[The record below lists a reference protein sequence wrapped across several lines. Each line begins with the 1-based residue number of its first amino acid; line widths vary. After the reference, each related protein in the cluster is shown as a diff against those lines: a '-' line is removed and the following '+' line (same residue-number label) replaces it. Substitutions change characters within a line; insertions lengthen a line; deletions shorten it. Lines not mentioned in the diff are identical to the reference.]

1 MLNFTRL
8 SIAFICLL
16 GACLAAVGYFGFPF
30 YGLIILV
37 LAYLLFLSYGC
48 YYIGSDFFVHVICRI
63 KTPNKII
70 ALTFDDGPD
79 PANTPF
85 ILEILKENNVEAAF
99 FCIGAHIDEN
109 PGLLHRVFDA
119 GHLIGN
125 HTYSHHTWFDL
136 FPAKKMLDDI
146 KRMDQS
152 TARAVDKK
160 PKLFRPPY
168 GVTNPAISRA
178 IVNGN
183 YTPVGWSVRSYDTVI
198 KDERRLLARVTSRLK
213 PGAIFLFHDRCPAT
227 VAILP
232 EFISYVKSKGFEI
245 IRLDKMLNLQPYA

>member
-8 SIAFICLL
+8 NIVFICLI
-16 GACLAAVGYFGFPF
+16 GACLAAVGFFGYPF

-37 LAYLLFLSYGC
+37 LAYLLLFSYGC
-48 YYIGSDFFVHVICRI
+48 YYIGSNFFVRVICRV
-63 KTPNKII
+63 KTKNKVI

-79 PANTPF
+79 AANTPI
-85 ILEILKENNVEAAF
+85 ILEILKGNYAEAAF
-99 FCIGAHIDEN
+99 FCVGARIDEN
-109 PGLLHRVFDA
+109 AGLLRQVYDA

-136 FPAKKMLDDI
+136 FPAGKMLDDMN
-146 KRMDQS
+146 RMDQA
-152 TARAVDKK
+152 TARVITKT

-168 GVTNPAISRA
+168 GVTNPAMRRA
-178 IVNGN
+178 TVKGN

-198 KDERRLLARVTSRLK
+198 KNERRLLSRVVRRLK
-213 PGAIFLFHDRCPAT
+213 PGAVFLFHDRCPVT

-232 EFISYVKSKGFEI
+232 EFINHVKSKGFEI
-245 IRLDKMLNLQPYA
+245 IRLDKMLNLQPYV